1 MSAVYESGLRAT
13 VSLQVMEDPTTGHV
27 VGSMA
32 DVNAVAPGIPVV
44 ALAAYLTVTP
54 IEPEFAGMYCDER
67 DCVFT
72 ELALAIVKTK
82 TAPVFTLEAT
92 GFEIDGGFA
101 FDASGNAEVFAEEHP
116 TSAARPIAK
125 TIFSIFLMLVYR
137 YRRCGHR
144 DRKHRCFTGGIDDV
158 DNARSVRDRGNGEQ
172 PIAHRRDCRYFETGV
187 GCCPGSGIIR
197 LTNNHTLRVLR
208 THGGEG

>member
-1 MSAVYESGLRAT
+1 MYESGLRAT
-13 VSLQVMEDPTTGHV
+13 VSLQVIEDPATGHV
-27 VGSMA
+27 VGSMT

-54 IEPEFAGMYCDER
+54 IEPEFAGRYCDER

-72 ELALAIVKTK
+72 EPALASVKTK

-101 FDASGNAEVFAEEHP
+101 LDATGNAEVFADEHP
-116 TSAARPIAK
+116 TSDARPMAK
-125 TIFSIFLMLVYR
+125 TIFSIFLMLVHR

-144 DRKHRCFTGGIDDV
+144 DRKHRCFTGGINDV
-158 DNARSVRDRGNGEQ
+158 DNARSVEVRSNGER
-172 PIAHRRDCRYFETGV
+172 PIAHRRDRRRFETVACRG
-187 GCCPGSGIIR
+187 PGSSIIR
-197 LTNNHTLRVLR
+197 LTDSNTLRILR
-208 THGGEG
+208 THSGEG